1 MNVVRPMLLVVLM
14 LAGCARLPEIRTIE
28 STSLTGHVASCAAIF
43 PQGRWQFVH
52 SIQIHPPV
60 GSEQTVLGVIQLSS
74 QHRTFHCVLMT
85 IEGLVL
91 FEADFDGAVK
101 VQRALPPFDK
111 QGMAE
116 GIVRDISLIFL
127 APEQPLD
134 TAGFS
139 KDAGWICRYPSADLG
154 VEDIALKLDGLWE
167 IRLYNQFH
175 RLTRIVS
182 AMSKEDPKGGGLPSM
197 VVLKAPGALGYE
209 LKMSMIEATP
219 LEN

>member
-1 MNVVRPMLLVVLM
+1 MKIGRILFVVLM
-14 LAGCARLPEIRTIE
+14 LAGCTRLPEIRTIE
-28 STSLTGHVASCAAIF
+28 GITSASPVASCVAIF

-52 SIQIHPPV
+52 SIEIQPPV

-74 QHRTFHCVLMT
+74 QLRAFHCVLMT

-101 VQRALPPFDK
+101 VQRALPPLDK
-111 QGMAE
+111 PGMAE

-127 APEQPLD
+127 APKQPLE

-139 KDAGWICRYPSADLG
+139 KDAERICRYPSADVG
-154 VEDIALKLDGLWE
+154 VEDVALKPGGLWE

-175 RLTRIVS
+175 HLTRLVS
-182 AMSKEDPKGGGLPSM
+182 AMSKEDSNAAGLPSM
-197 VVLKAPGALGYE
+197 VVLKAPGALGYT
-209 LKMSMIEATP
+209 LKMRLIEATP
-219 LEN
+219 LEE

>member
-1 MNVVRPMLLVVLM
+1 MKIGRILFVALM
-14 LAGCARLPEIRTIE
+14 LAGCARLPEIRTAEGI
-28 STSLTGHVASCAAIF
+28 SSAGPVAPCVSIF

-52 SIQIHPPV
+52 SLQIQPPV

-101 VQRALPPFDK
+101 VRRALPPLDK
-111 QGMAE
+111 PGMAE
-116 GIVRDISLIFL
+116 GIVQDISLIFL
-127 APEQPLD
+127 APQQPLE
-134 TAGFS
+134 TAGYS
-139 KDAGWICRYPSADLG
+139 KEAERICRYPSADLG
-154 VEDIALKLDGLWE
+154 VEDVALKRGGLWE

-182 AMSKEDPKGGGLPSM
+182 AMSRADPNTGCLPSM
-197 VVLKAPGALGYE
+197 VVLNAPGALGYT
-209 LKMSMIEATP
+209 LKMRLIEATP
-219 LEN
+219 LEE